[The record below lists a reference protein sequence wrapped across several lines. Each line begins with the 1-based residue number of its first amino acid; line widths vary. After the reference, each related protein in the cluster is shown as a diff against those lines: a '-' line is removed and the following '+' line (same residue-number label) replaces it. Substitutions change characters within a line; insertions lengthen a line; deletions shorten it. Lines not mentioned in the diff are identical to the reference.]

1 MTCHARINI
10 SLPGDWGEIHIHAE
24 SLLSADCIRHTKRTR
39 NIMSGYKC
47 YYFKVRARAEVCRLS
62 FAAANIEFEDI
73 RLDGDEWAKEKASGR
88 PPFGQMP
95 FIVTPEGKVLGQSGA
110 VMKYICKKAGMYPS
124 DPFDEAVANMITD
137 GVTDLFNGIVK
148 FNFEK
153 DEARKE
159 ELKKEFFET
168 TLPARLEKFDALL
181 KGPFFL
187 GDKMTY
193 ADIAF
198 FDLNNG
204 FLGQGKP
211 EVPEHLSKFPKL
223 AEHYKRVLDVPG
235 IKAWVEKR
243 PKSDY

>member
-1 MTCHARINI
+1 MHSVHEENKKQQKKM
-10 SLPGDWGEIHIHAE
+10 P
-24 SLLSADCIRHTKRTR
+24 
-39 NIMSGYKC
+39 GYKC
-47 YYFKVRARAEVCRLS
+47 FYFNFRVRAEVCRLS

-73 RLDGDEWAKEKASGR
+73 RLDWEGDEWAKEKASGR